1 MGTRIMPNASPGDH
15 PADGSTASSH
25 IALGDPASFLGIQFG
40 SDPAVLP
47 HEQSS
52 ILHPWVPC
60 GSTHASPSSLSP
72 APNYLDYYRYHTPQ
86 LFNHQD
92 AWNPLQVT
100 GVPLNPSA
108 FNLQPMGKPYQIND
122 YIGRRCSTG
131 QYSNPSENDSQY
143 NGLASGDSGY
153 GSRSCTTRSIAT
165 SSFAVDSACS
175 PHLGPHECELDD
187 RTSTF
192 DLGPSGYGEAAER
205 IEQHSAHCDDEIKCD
220 YPDCNWKGKCP
231 SDKRKHEAR
240 HRKLY
245 KCDQPNCSR
254 KQGFGTIN
262 DLARHKKCVHKQEPE
277 RGPKILYLCFGH
289 NCPRRHKRWPRL
301 DNFRQHLLRMHG
313 DEDADELL
321 KRSHEW
327 YNSIT
332 QASELPLAAVDL
344 MFEKP
349 QSPETQLPTEQDCE
363 MEDLSQTPCIPEVAD
378 KALTGARSPENEDRV
393 VNLIKETSEHERDQ
407 DPVNATLMATS
418 DTVQLPSF
426 GTPNFTSTLDQKP
439 PIAHQDSR
447 RNEYVEEFI
456 ADAAT
461 NMIHALTRMMNSNHR
476 RHSQPATDVDDL
488 NSPSTELCSPKKE
501 ILQRILTAALDCL
514 SEKPEPSGDSTP
526 KVPDRELD
534 KKDWIQCGVCAKR
547 TRLRCEMKKHQ
558 KRHER
563 PYGCTFPKCS
573 KTFGSKADWKR
584 HENSQ
589 HYHIQSWYCTL
600 CDPSKG
606 QRYVRWYYRQEVFV
620 QHLKTHHR
628 VDNEGVRVAVANNRV
643 GENGQSRFWCGFCME
658 IIPLHSQGRE
668 AWNERFDHIDFEHF
682 RRGQRIGDWMHC
694 CHSNEDQE
702 REESKGR
709 SMAAG
714 IENESQFATDDNS
727 ENEDDGCGDYLS
739 DTVVEDYGVALDQEI
754 PQQMVSCEK
763 NSPSKRALKLEDC
776 SEPRQSRKR
785 KVDTFGP
792 MVDPHRSHEDDRFK
806 SKRRISAGI
815 PLPQAGSSQV
825 TRHVK
830 FDNWPGLS

>member
-1 MGTRIMPNASPGDH
+1 MGTRVMPNASPDH
-15 PADGSTASSH
+15 HPTDGSTAPSH
-25 IALGDPASFLGIQFG
+25 VALGDPASFLGIQFG

-47 HEQSS
+47 HEHSS
-52 ILHPWVPC
+52 ILHPWLPC
-60 GSTHASPSSLSP
+60 GSNRPSPSSLSP
-72 APNYLDYYRYHTPQ
+72 APNYLEYYQYHTPQ

-100 GVPLNPSA
+100 GVPLNTSA

-122 YIGRRCSTG
+122 YIDRRRSTG
-131 QYSNPSENDSQY
+131 QYSTHSENDSQY

-153 GSRSCTTRSIAT
+153 GSRSCTTRSIAA

-175 PHLGPHECELDD
+175 PHLGPHEYELDD

-192 DLGPSGYGEAAER
+192 DLGPSAYGEVAEKT
-205 IEQHSAHCDDEIKCD
+205 EQHNAPCDYEIKCD
-220 YPDCNWKGKCP
+220 YPECNWKGKCP

-277 RGPKILYLCFGH
+277 RGPKILYLCFGR
-289 NCPRRHKRWPRL
+289 NCPRRQKRWPRL

-313 DEDADELL
+313 DEDADDLL

-327 YNSIT
+327 YNSIA
-332 QASELPLAAVDL
+332 QASELTLAAVDP
-344 MFEKP
+344 MFEKT
-349 QSPETQLPTEQDCE
+349 QSPETQLPTEQDYV
-363 MEDLSQTPCIPEVAD
+363 MEDLSQTPCIPNVAD
-378 KALTGARSPENEDRV
+378 ETLIGARSPDNEDRV
-393 VNLIKETSEHERDQ
+393 LNPIKDTSEQERDQ
-407 DPVNATLMATS
+407 EPVDATLMTPS

-426 GTPNFTSTLDQKP
+426 GTPSLASALDQKP
-439 PIAHQDSR
+439 PIAHQDSKK
-447 RNEYVEEFI
+447 NEYVEEFI

-461 NMIHALTRMMNSNHR
+461 NMINALTRMMNSNHR
-476 RHSQPATDVDDL
+476 RHSQPANDIDDL
-488 NSPSTELCSPKKE
+488 TSPSTELCSPKKE
-501 ILQRILTAALDCL
+501 ILQRILTAALNCL
-514 SEKPEPSGDSTP
+514 SEKPEPSGDSTS
-526 KVPDRELD
+526 KVPEREPD

-600 CDPSKG
+600 CDPTKG
-606 QRYVRWYYRQEVFV
+606 KRYVRWYYRQEVFV
-620 QHLKTHHR
+620 QHLKTHHH

-643 GENGQSRFWCGFCME
+643 GENGQSRFWCGFCRE

-668 AWNERFDHIDFEHF
+668 AWSERFDHIDFEHF
-682 RRGQRIGDWMHC
+682 RRGQRIGDWVHC
-694 CHSNEDQE
+694 CHLSEDQE
-702 REESKGR
+702 REEAKGR
-709 SMAAG
+709 NMAG
-714 IENESQFATDDNS
+714 GSDESPFATDDHS
-727 ENEDDGCGDYLS
+727 ENENDSCSDCSS
-739 DTVVEDYGVALDQEI
+739 DTVLEDDGVALDLKTSR
-754 PQQMVSCEK
+754 QMVSCEK
-763 NSPSKRALKLEDC
+763 DSPSKKALKLEDS
-776 SEPRQSRKR
+776 SEPGQSRKR
-785 KVDTFGP
+785 KLDTFGS
-792 MVDPHRSHEDDRFK
+792 MVDPYQPHADDGSK
-806 SKRRISAGI
+806 SKRRISAAI
-815 PLPQAGSSQV
+815 PLPRQ
-825 TRHVK
+825 
-830 FDNWPGLS
+830 

>member
-1 MGTRIMPNASPGDH
+1 MGTRVMPNASPGDH

-25 IALGDPASFLGIQFG
+25 VALGDPASFLGIQFG
-40 SDPAVLP
+40 SDLAVLP
-47 HEQSS
+47 HEHPS
-52 ILHPWVPC
+52 ILHPWLPC
-60 GSTHASPSSLSP
+60 GSNHPSPSSLSP
-72 APNYLDYYRYHTPQ
+72 APNYLEYYQYHTPQ
-86 LFNHQD
+86 LLNHQD

-100 GVPLNPSA
+100 GVPLNTSA
-108 FNLQPMGKPYQIND
+108 FHLQPIGKPYQTND
-122 YIGRRCSTG
+122 YIERRCSTG

-153 GSRSCTTRSIAT
+153 GSRSCTTRSIAA

-175 PHLGPHECELDD
+175 PHLGPHEYELDD

-192 DLGPSGYGEAAER
+192 DLGPSAYGEVAEKT
-205 IEQHSAHCDDEIKCD
+205 EQRNAPCDYEIKCD

-245 KCDQPNCSR
+245 KCDQPNCGR

-277 RGPKILYLCFGH
+277 RGPKILYLCFGR

-332 QASELPLAAVDL
+332 QASELTLAAIDPV
-344 MFEKP
+344 FEKD
-349 QSPETQLPTEQDCE
+349 QSPDVQLPTEEDCV
-363 MEDLSQTPCIPEVAD
+363 MEDLSQPPCISDVAD
-378 KALTGARSPENEDRV
+378 ETLTGARSPENEDRFL
-393 VNLIKETSEHERDQ
+393 NPIKDAREQERDQ
-407 DPVNATLMATS
+407 EPVDAALMATS
-418 DTVQLPSF
+418 DTVHLPSF
-426 GTPNFTSTLDQKP
+426 DSPDLASALDQKP
-439 PIAHQDSR
+439 PIHQNSKKS
-447 RNEYVEEFI
+447 EYVEEFI

-461 NMIHALTRMMNSNHR
+461 NMINALTKMMNSNHR
-476 RHSQPATDVDDL
+476 RRSQQGNDVDDL
-488 NSPSTELCSPKKE
+488 TSHSTELCSPKKE

-514 SEKPEPSGDSTP
+514 SEKPEPSGDSTS
-526 KVPDRELD
+526 KVPEREPD

-600 CDPSKG
+600 CDPTKG
-606 QRYVRWYYRQEVFV
+606 KRYVRWYYRQEVFV
-620 QHLKTHHR
+620 QHLKTHHQ
-628 VDNEGVRVAVANNRV
+628 VDNEAVRVAVASNRV
-643 GENGQSRFWCGFCME
+643 GENGQSRFWCGFCRE

-682 RRGQRIGDWMHC
+682 RRGQRIGDWVHC
-694 CHSNEDQE
+694 CHLNEDRE
-702 REESKGR
+702 HEESKGR
-709 SMAAG
+709 NMAG
-714 IENESQFATDDNS
+714 GNENESPFATDDHS
-727 ENEDDGCGDYLS
+727 ENENDCCSDCSS
-739 DTVVEDYGVALDQEI
+739 DTVLEEDGVALAQETL
-754 PQQMVSCEK
+754 QQMVSCEK
-763 NSPSKRALKLEDC
+763 NSPSKRTLKLEDA
-776 SEPRQSRKR
+776 SKPGQSRKR
-785 KVDTFGP
+785 KLDAFGP
-792 MVDPHRSHEDDRFK
+792 RVDPYQPHADGG
-806 SKRRISAGI
+806 SKAKRKTRAGI
-815 PLPQAGSSQV
+815 PLPHAGSSQV
-825 TRHVK
+825 ARHAK
-830 FDNWPGLS
+830 FDN